1 MAETPKHAAPPES
14 SPELELPEQIA
25 NRRASRSRIAALGRA
40 LYPNRWDPTHLV
52 SDVVAKW
59 SSLDAAALDAI
70 PAADRFVRVPGR
82 ILAIRKMGKAI
93 FLDLSDGLR
102 RVQAYLKKDA
112 LRPGDWELLEQLDL
126 GDHVGISGSV
136 FRTRTGEL
144 SVRAGSL
151 DFLSKSL
158 RPLPD
163 KWHGLT
169 DVERKYRQRYVDLVV
184 SPETRRTFEIR
195 AKIVGFIRRFFDA
208 RGYVEVET
216 PMMQTLA
223 GGAAA
228 RPFVTHHHA
237 LDLELFLRIAPE
249 LYLKRL
255 VVGGFPKVYE
265 INRNFRNEGI
275 STHHNPE
282 FTMLEFYTAYADA
295 RDQMALTEEL
305 LTGAAQEILGTT
317 ELEWGDETI
326 SLKAPFRRISMVD
339 AILENIPAAEEERKK
354 EEKIS
359 ASKGDGRGED
369 SPKED
374 RGISSNGPEQDGAPG
389 ARLTAAHLRD
399 IHLLR
404 KTAERYGVESVER
417 FGDSKGKLLAEIF
430 SAVAERRL
438 LQPTYIVDYPAEI
451 SPLSKTKP
459 DDPNTADRFELF
471 IGRMEI
477 ANGFCELNDPDEQA
491 EKFRAQTAERGKGDE
506 EAMRYDED
514 YVEALSYGMPPTAGE
529 GVGIDRLAMLFTNS
543 PSIRDVILFPLMRP
557 K

>member
-1 MAETPKHAAPPES
+1 MAETPKVPAP
-14 SPELELPEQIA
+14 LEPQKTPDVPEQIA
-25 NRRASRSRIAALGRA
+25 NRRDARARIAALGRPI
-40 LYPNRWDPTHLV
+40 YPNRWDETHLV
-52 SDVVAKW
+52 SQVIAKW
-59 SSLDAAALDAI
+59 SSLDAAALEAL
-70 PAADRFVRVPGR
+70 PEAGRLVRVPGR
-82 ILAIRKMGKAI
+82 ILAIRKMGKAV
-93 FLDLSDGLR
+93 FLDLSDGAE
-102 RVQAYLKKDA
+102 RVQVYVKKDA

-126 GDHVGISGSV
+126 GDHVGVAGSI

-144 SVRAGSL
+144 SVRAASL

-169 DVERKYRQRYVDLVV
+169 DVERKYRQRYVDLIV

-195 AKIVGFIRRFFDA
+195 AKIVAFIRNFFDR
-208 RGYVEVET
+208 RGFVEVET

-228 RPFVTHHHA
+228 RPFRTHHNA
-237 LDLELFLRIAPE
+237 LDLDLYLRIAPE

-275 STHHNPE
+275 STQHNPE

-305 LTGAAQEILGTT
+305 FAGAAEEILGTT
-317 ELEWGDETI
+317 ELSWGDETI
-326 SLKAPFRRISMVD
+326 SLKAPFRRVTMVD
-339 AILENIPAAEEERKK
+339 AILEHV
-354 EEKIS
+354 
-359 ASKGDGRGED
+359 ED
-369 SPKED
+369 
-374 RGISSNGPEQDGAPG
+374 A
-389 ARLTAAHLRD
+389 TAADLRD
-399 IHLLR
+399 LHLLR
-404 KTAERYGVESVER
+404 KTAERYGVENVER
-417 FGDSKGKLLAEIF
+417 FGDSRGKLLAEIF
-430 SAVAERRL
+430 GAVAEKRL
-438 LQPTYIVDYPAEI
+438 LQPTYVIDYPAEI

-459 DDPNTADRFELF
+459 GDPDTADRFELF
-471 IGRMEI
+471 IGRMEV

-491 EKFRAQTAERGKGDE
+491 EKFRAQVAERGKGDD
-506 EAMRYDED
+506 EAMLYDED
-514 YVEALSYGMPPTAGE
+514 YVEALAYGMPPTAGE

-557 K
+557 KSSS

>member
-1 MAETPKHAAPPES
+1 LEGGDGTAARDDGLIDPMAESPKDTAPQEP
-14 SPELELPEQIA
+14 PKALDLPEQIA
-25 NRRASRSRIAALGRA
+25 NRRTARARIAALGRA
-40 LYPNRWDPTHLV
+40 PYPNRWNPTHLV

-59 SSLDAAALDAI
+59 SSADAAALDGV
-70 PAADRFVRVPGR
+70 PEADRFVRVPGR
-82 ILAIRKMGKAI
+82 ILAIRKMGKAV
-93 FLDLSDGLR
+93 FLDLSDGAH
-102 RVQAYLKKDA
+102 RVQAYVKKDA
-112 LRPGDWELLEQLDL
+112 LRPGDWEVLEQLDL
-126 GDHVGISGSV
+126 GDHVGVAGSI

-151 DFLSKSL
+151 DFLAKSL

-195 AKIVGFIRRFFDA
+195 AKIVAFTRRFFDT
-208 RGYVEVET
+208 RGFVEVET

-228 RPFVTHHHA
+228 RPFVTHHNA
-237 LDLELFLRIAPE
+237 LDLDLFLRIAPE

-275 STHHNPE
+275 STQHNPE

-305 LTGAAQEILGTT
+305 FASAAEEILGTT
-317 ELEWGDETI
+317 DLPWGEEKI
-326 SLKAPFRRISMVD
+326 SLKAPFRRVTMVD
-339 AILENIPAAEEERKK
+339 AILENV
-354 EEKIS
+354 
-359 ASKGDGRGED
+359 ED
-369 SPKED
+369 V
-374 RGISSNGPEQDGAPG
+374 
-389 ARLTAAHLRD
+389 TAADLRD
-399 IHLLR
+399 LHLLR
-404 KTAERYGVESVER
+404 KTAERYGVENVER
-417 FGDSKGKLLAEIF
+417 FGDSRGKLLAEIF
-430 SAVAERRL
+430 GAVAEKKL
-438 LQPTYIVDYPAEI
+438 LQPTFVVDYPAEI

-459 DDPNTADRFELF
+459 DEPETADRFELF
-471 IGRMEI
+471 IGRMEV

-491 EKFRAQTAERGKGDE
+491 EKFRAQVAERGRGDD
-506 EAMRYDED
+506 EAMVYDED

-529 GVGIDRLAMLFTNS
+529 GIGIDRLAMLFTNS
-543 PSIRDVILFPLMRP
+543 HSIRDVILFPLMRP
-557 K
+557 KA

>member
-1 MAETPKHAAPPES
+1 M
-14 SPELELPEQIA
+14 
-25 NRRASRSRIAALGRA
+25 
-40 LYPNRWDPTHLV
+40 
-52 SDVVAKW
+52 
-59 SSLDAAALDAI
+59 
-70 PAADRFVRVPGR
+70 
-82 ILAIRKMGKAI
+82 
-93 FLDLSDGLR
+93 
-102 RVQAYLKKDA
+102 KKDA

-126 GDHVGISGSV
+126 GDHVGVAGPV
-136 FRTRTGEL
+136 FRTRMGEL
-144 SVRAGSL
+144 SVRVGSL

-184 SPETRRTFEIR
+184 SPETRKTFEIR
-195 AKIVGFIRRFFDA
+195 AKIVGFIRRFFDS
-208 RGYVEVET
+208 RGFVEVET

-237 LDLELFLRIAPE
+237 LDLDLFLRIAPE

-305 LTGAAQEILGTT
+305 LTSAAREILGTT
-317 ELEWGDETI
+317 ELPWGEETI
-326 SLKAPFRRISMVD
+326 SLRAPFKRISMVD
-339 AILENIPAAEEERKK
+339 AIL
-354 EEKIS
+354 
-359 ASKGDGRGED
+359 
-369 SPKED
+369 
-374 RGISSNGPEQDGAPG
+374 NGPTQAGGRTPVTREALDD
-389 ARLTAAHLRD
+389 L
-399 IHLLR
+399 HLLR
-404 KTAERYGVESVER
+404 KIAEEAGVESVER

-430 SAVAERRL
+430 GAVVEKEL

-471 IGRMEI
+471 IGRMEV

-491 EKFRAQTAERGKGDE
+491 EKFRAQVKERGKGDE
-506 EAMRYDED
+506 EAMLYDED

-557 K
+557 KKDKDA

>member
-1 MAETPKHAAPPES
+1 VTEP
-14 SPELELPEQIA
+14 LELPEQIA
-25 NRRASRSRIAALGRA
+25 NRRASRARIAALGRA

-52 SDVVAKW
+52 SEVVAKW
-59 SSLDAAALDAI
+59 SSRDAAALDAT
-70 PAADRFVRVPGR
+70 PEADRFVRVPGR

-93 FLDLSDGLR
+93 FLDLSDGVR
-102 RVQAYLKKDA
+102 RVQAYMKKDA
-112 LRPGDWELLEQLDL
+112 LPPGDWELLEQLDL
-126 GDHVGISGSV
+126 GDHVGVAGSV

-169 DVERKYRQRYVDLVV
+169 DVERKYRQRYVDLIV

-208 RGYVEVET
+208 RGFVEVET

-228 RPFVTHHHA
+228 RPFGTHHHA
-237 LDLELFLRIAPE
+237 LDLDLFLRIAPE

-275 STHHNPE
+275 STQHNPE

-305 LTGAAQEILGTT
+305 LTSAAREILGTT

-326 SLKAPFRRISMVD
+326 SLKAPFKRISMVD
-339 AILENIPAAEEERKK
+339 AILENQ
-354 EEKIS
+354 EKIS
-359 ASKGDGRGED
+359 ANEKDGRGIED
-369 SPKED
+369 SLKGSEAGSSRTRVTKEALGD
-374 RGISSNGPEQDGAPG
+374 
-389 ARLTAAHLRD
+389 L
-399 IHLLR
+399 HLLR
-404 KTAERYGVESVER
+404 KIAEEVGVESVER
-417 FGDSKGKLLAEIF
+417 FGESKGKLLAEIF
-430 SAVAERRL
+430 GAVVEKRL
-438 LQPTYIVDYPAEI
+438 VQPTYIVDYPAEI

-471 IGRMEI
+471 IGRMEV

-491 EKFRAQTAERGKGDE
+491 DKFRAQVKERGKGDE
-506 EAMRYDED
+506 EAMPYDED

-557 K
+557 KER